1 MDIEEK
7 LKTMKTSQGVSLYDH
22 LLNTLGRLAETHPRN
37 PLGSFEEHSQFVRDT
52 GYHYAD
58 GRNYRDADGRMYKG
72 QEEYLNKTAK
82 YWGFYKEEVAADGD
96 DAGGQA
102 AEPGQIGYV
111 ADLVSEERILR
122 RAGLGFGEL
131 ETYKIYTALKKFVQA
146 RNAEYARFWGKIF
159 GTTKDYYIIEAK
171 AEAQGGDAPPEEITE
186 PHEPKD
192 TGINKKQ
199 FFVTNDSSFS

>member
-82 YWGFYKEEVAADGD
+82 YSWSTFLPVALFYHFSKFTN
-96 DAGGQA
+96 
-102 AEPGQIGYV
+102 IYFL
-111 ADLVSEERILR
+111 LVM
-122 RAGLGFGEL
+122 G
-131 ETYKIYTALKKFVQA
+131 V
-146 RNAEYARFWGKIF
+146 
-159 GTTKDYYIIEAK
+159 
-171 AEAQGGDAPPEEITE
+171 
-186 PHEPKD
+186 
-192 TGINKKQ
+192 
-199 FFVTNDSSFS
+199 